1 MTKNIKKEIKEFTEL
16 INKYPLKED
25 LYIGRAFLYMEIKQ
39 YKKAAEDFK
48 KAHTNYTAYD
58 IYSVCEREDL
68 IAEAEKLY
76 TKAINDDKSN
86 FLNYTKRAGFY
97 TRIGR
102 TEKALADCET
112 ALKLNPNDK
121 IIPIII
127 ETLIKKIDKTK

>member
-1 MTKNIKKEIKEFTEL
+1 MKNIKEEIKEFTEL

-48 KAHTNYTAYD
+48 KAHTNYIGYD

-76 TKAINDDKSN
+76 TKTINDDKSN

-97 TRIGR
+97 TRIDR
-102 TEKALADCET
+102 LEMALADCET
-112 ALKLNPNDK
+112 ALKLAPGNEIALIVK
-121 IIPIII
+121 
-127 ETLIKKIDKTK
+127 ETLIKKIKR